1 VQIVL
6 RAAGECDKP
15 FLKWLEEACMRD
27 YAIALWGVWRPRPE
41 KAGVLD
47 GTRIIVDDGED
58 AGCVA
63 TTRHADHIW
72 IDRLYI
78 APSQQRRGLGAAV
91 LQMVIS
97 EGAASNL
104 PVRLSVLTTN
114 PAIAF
119 YMREGLRVYEET
131 PERMFMTT

>member
-1 VQIVL
+1 
-6 RAAGECDKP
+6 
-15 FLKWLEEACMRD
+15 MRE
-27 YAIALWGVWRPRPE
+27 YAVALWGAWRPRPE
-41 KAGVLD
+41 QEGALD

-78 APSQQRRGLGAAV
+78 APSHQRRGLGAAI
-91 LQMVIS
+91 LRMVIS
-97 EGAASNL
+97 EGAASSL

-114 PAIAF
+114 PAVAF
-119 YMREGLRVYEET
+119 YIREGLHVYEQT
-131 PERMFMTT
+131 PERIFMTT